1 MVGKDYGMEE
11 NHLKKECVKD
21 EHRANLFYLGQAYKN
36 DIVYKYQNLE
46 SALLCLK
53 NKNIRFV
60 QPSEWEDKYEGRF
73 YQASYAMLDV
83 QEQVHPLL
91 YACCF
96 TTRKMSEAAWKVYS
110 YGKKG
115 LAHRCVKFGLNIE
128 RLRDALNVYAEKKQF
143 DVYESVMSYSLDDDE
158 IKNLHK
164 KKSPYYSELFDG
176 FDLDSFLSLLSIKR
190 KAFSHEC
197 ELRYFLVPKN
207 KSLMQKQEFIQL
219 PYKELVVDVK
229 IAEDASDME
238 LEVLKT
244 YCANIGID
252 VNLIEKELLYHKY
265 DSNVNIAIEGD
276 KKVFVHKIV
285 DLIRENQG
293 IRLGE
298 ISEKLGMPRAIVRK
312 HLEKYAKEGLIVSE
326 VIKPKGVRWYTSD
339 YPFD

>member
-1 MVGKDYGMEE
+1 MAYGMEG
-11 NHLKKECVKD
+11 NCLKKKCVKD
-21 EHRANLFYLGQAYKN
+21 EQRANLFYLGQSYKN
-36 DIVYKYQNLE
+36 DITYKYLNLE

-83 QEQVHPLL
+83 QEQVHPSL

-128 RLRDALNVYAEKKQF
+128 KLRDALNEYAEKKQF

-207 KSLMQKQEFIQL
+207 NTLMQKQEFILL
-219 PYKELVVDVK
+219 PYKDLVVDVK

-244 YCANIGID
+244 YCNNIGID
-252 VNLIEKELLYHKY
+252 VNLIAKEQLYHKY
-265 DSNVNIAIEGD
+265 DANVKITIEGD
-276 KKVFVHKIV
+276 KKVFAHKIV
-285 DLIRENQG
+285 DQIRENQG
-293 IRLGE
+293 IQLE
-298 ISEKLGMPRAIVRK
+298 ELSEKTGMHRTIVRK
-312 HLEKYAKEGLIVSE
+312 YLEKYAKEGFIVPE
-326 VIKPKGVRWYTSD
+326 AIKPKGFRWYTSD
-339 YPFD
+339 YSFD